1 MLKAATAA
9 AALIIAVPIASS
21 HAFSKSGGWNGGTPK
36 GPAMS
41 QANNPAATAKTTN
54 AKQPS
59 KLMQKSVTG
68 AHYKDTH

>member
-1 MLKAATAA
+1 MLKAATAT

-21 HAFSKSGGWNGGTPK
+21 HAFSKGGGTPK

-41 QANNPAATAKTTN
+41 QANNPAATATN
-54 AKQPS
+54 AKQPG
-59 KLMQKSVTG
+59 KLMQKSGTG